1 MLKCYQ
7 CDCVALFAEK
17 GVSRLFCQPAHHVMY
32 QKGWSTL
39 LDHIN
44 KDPALKQRV
53 WTQLGMK
60 RGLPSSSPIVMNH
73 IENLPDDM
81 MGEIL
86 LYVFDGVGLND
97 SITAKA
103 IAARDISVRLQKM
116 IDLYILGP
124 VKKLELG
131 GRSGVSDQNLSLLFP
146 GLEYLRLYD
155 QAAITDAGLRS
166 LTRLRVMDLSW
177 FRTITDR
184 GLSTLSSLETLIL
197 FGNEMITDRG
207 VSQLPQ
213 LKKLDLSYN
222 RVVKGYCLKDLIQLE
237 SLILRGNDFV
247 TGTHLVDVSHT
258 LKYLN
263 LDDNEVP
270 DLGNV
275 VRMMTNLEELSLADN
290 ETIMDNHLVGM
301 TQLKAL
307 FIPSRCRITMKGI
320 STLAPQLT
328 YLDLWN
334 HEDDLLNRDG
344 ITDEW
349 LDLFRGRDT
358 VIVFSYYQELL
369 YNTKNLRL
377 IVFTKEEYDNY
388 STMRR
393 LLNGEGIVLRYYEE
407 Q

>member
-197 FGNEMITDRG
+197 YRNGMITDKG

-213 LKKLDLSYN
+213 LKWLDLSDN
-222 RVVKGYCLKDLIQLE
+222 RIVTGDCLRDLTQLE
-237 SLILRGNDFV
+237 SLLLAYNALITATQLG
-247 TGTHLVDVSHT
+247 GVSRT

-263 LDDNEVP
+263 LDHRKDTP

-275 VRMMTNLEELSLADN
+275 VGKMTNLEELSLSYNRDIKDN
-290 ETIMDNHLVGM
+290 DLVGM

-307 FIPSRCRITMKGI
+307 MISQENLITITGL
-320 STLAPQLT
+320 SALAPQLT
-328 YLDLWN
+328 YLDLLGN
-334 HEDDLLNRDG
+334 PHM
-344 ITDEW
+344 TDEW

-358 VIVFSYYQELL
+358 VILLSDDQKLL
-369 YNTKNLRL
+369 YNVENLRV
-377 IVFTKEEYDNY
+377 ITMGKYFDT
-388 STMRR
+388 SRMRR
-393 LLNGEGIVLRYYEE
+393 LLKEEGIVLRHYKE